1 MVMASEEVARVQRR
15 TLRVLAVGQMVGSAA
30 MGASVTVGAF
40 VIQDLLGTNSAWVGI
55 ATATVTFGAA
65 VFARLLSGLMHRHG
79 RRPGMQAGYGIA
91 ALGGVIAAVAVELG
105 WLGLFLTGLAL
116 FGGGQASNLLA
127 RYAATDLAEPE
138 HRGQA
143 MSQVVFASTFGA
155 VFGPVLIGPAERA
168 GQAWFGLSKY
178 SGPWLFAALLF
189 AAAGA
194 NTAVNLRPDPLR
206 LANERRSAS
215 YVAPIRSSLAAS
227 VRLAMGSA
235 PARLGVAAMVI
246 SQFTMVAVMAMT
258 PVHMKLHGHEDVSQ
272 FVVSLH
278 IAGMYAFAPLVG
290 RFADRRGRQVTIEI
304 GAAVLV
310 GSSLLAAL
318 SGDAYLLLFPALWA
332 LGVGWNFGLI
342 GGSSLLSESVAAEHR
357 VGVQGT
363 ADLLMSVCGGIAGFT
378 SGFIRKAFG
387 FHLLAAGATV
397 AAGLML
403 VAGYTAVARARRAA
417 AVRPQPVSP

>member
-1 MVMASEEVARVQRR
+1 
-15 TLRVLAVGQMVGSAA
+15 
-30 MGASVTVGAF
+30 
-40 VIQDLLGTNSAWVGI
+40 
-55 ATATVTFGAA
+55 
-65 VFARLLSGLMHRHG
+65 
-79 RRPGMQAGYGIA
+79 
-91 ALGGVIAAVAVELG
+91 
-105 WLGLFLTGLAL
+105 
-116 FGGGQASNLLA
+116 
-127 RYAATDLAEPE
+127 
-138 HRGQA
+138 

-168 GQAWFGLSKY
+168 RAGQAWFGLSRY

-215 YVAPIRSSLAAS
+215 HVAPIRTSLAAS

-290 RFADRRGRQVTIEI
+290 RFTNQRGRQVTIEI

-342 GGSSLLSESVAAEHR
+342 GGSSLLSESVAAKHS

-378 SGFIRKAFG
+378 SGFIREAFSSTCWPPG
-387 FHLLAAGATV
+387 PRWLPG
-397 AAGLML
+397 
-403 VAGYTAVARARRAA
+403 
-417 AVRPQPVSP
+417 